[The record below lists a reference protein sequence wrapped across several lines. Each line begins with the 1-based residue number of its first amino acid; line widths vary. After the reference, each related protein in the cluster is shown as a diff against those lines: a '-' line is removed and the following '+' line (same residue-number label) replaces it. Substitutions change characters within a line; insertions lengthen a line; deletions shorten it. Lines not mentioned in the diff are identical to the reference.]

1 MSLETSGKDLVL
13 SVRAGLAALALVL
26 TIPAGAGA
34 QGAEIAFGSLNHDS
48 SLPVEVTAESLSVDQ
63 GDGTAVFTGDVV
75 VGQGQMRL
83 AAGRMLVVYGAGGA
97 GGGRISRLEAS
108 GSVVLTLDAEAAE
121 ADKAVY
127 DIGAAT
133 IVMTGNVLLTQDGNA
148 IEGQRLVVDL
158 TRGTGSMEGRVRT
171 VLTPSDKP

>member
-1 MSLETSGKDLVL
+1 ML
-13 SVRAGLAALALVL
+13 SVRAGLAALALIL
-26 TIPAGAGA
+26 AIPAGAGA
-34 QGAEIAFGSLNHDS
+34 QGAEIAFGALEHDS

-83 AAGRMLVVYGAGGA
+83 AAERMLVVYGAGGA
-97 GGGRISRLEAS
+97 GSGKISRLEAS
-108 GSVVLTLDAEAAE
+108 GSVVLTLGAEAAE
-121 ADKAVY
+121 AQEAVY

-133 IVMTGNVLLTQDGNA
+133 VVMTGNVLLTQDGNA

-158 TRGTGSMEGRVRT
+158 TRGTGAMEGRVRT
-171 VLTPSDKP
+171 VLTPSGKK